1 METANRRT
9 TAILIF
15 GIFGIL
21 LIIPVVFIE
30 IFLYGIRWILTKKS
44 FPDPISFVIL
54 KRLW

>member
-1 METANRRT
+1 METAIRRT

-15 GIFGIL
+15 GILL

-44 FPDPISFVIL
+44 FS
-54 KRLW
+54 

>member
-1 METANRRT
+1 METAIRRT

-15 GIFGIL
+15 GILYITGI
-21 LIIPVVFIE
+21 IIIE